1 MDISQFATLIF
12 DCDGVV
18 LDSNKVKTNAF
29 YNAALPYGVEAA
41 ETLVDHHRKNGGI
54 SRYIKFEYFLQEI
67 VGAEVEQASLNKLL
81 DDYAREVREGLLSCE
96 VSPGLDELRQ
106 STQSRWLIVSGG
118 DQNELRDIFAQRNLA
133 GNFNGG
139 VFGSPDKKEHILS
152 RELSRGNIQFPAL
165 FIGDS
170 KYDHQAADS
179 VNMDFVFVH
188 DWTEVKDWREYCE
201 ENELDFI
208 NNLSSLK
215 AALPSM

>member
-81 DDYAREVREGLLSCE
+81 DDYARDVREGLLSCE